1 MFAELH
7 SGKDNYET
15 LLSTFKVVVP
25 DVRIEENGSRA
36 GRQWRAQ
43 FAMANRLSW
52 WKLDTETGWTCWPER
67 EEERFCITFPTLGAF
82 GAQIRGKPLQADP
95 GCALVLGV
103 KDISKTWAHAADDR
117 HGRMS
122 LKLRAEDVRKT
133 LTSIFE
139 DATLENIELNPLLD
153 LQSPAGQ
160 ALRSLAQAISAAMKD
175 ETIRSAKATAL
186 LREAI
191 PRLVFKNFP
200 HRFFDRLTR
209 QATDASPRQIRA
221 AVDFMRAHMHEPLT
235 LVEIAEVA
243 GISERS
249 LQHGFRTFRG
259 TTPLAYLRDLR
270 LQQAHAEL
278 WHAENRLPVSEV
290 ALKWGSRIWGAL
302 RPSIRLRTADHR
314 RRPAGRRAG
323 SVVKREND

>member
-7 SGKDNYET
+7 SGKDSYET
-15 LLSTFKVVVP
+15 LLSTFEVLVP
-25 DVRIEENGSRA
+25 GVRIKLHGPRA
-36 GRQWRAQ
+36 ACQWRGQ

-52 WKLDTETGWTCWPER
+52 WQFETETGWTCWPER
-67 EEERFCITFPTLGAF
+67 EEERFCIVFPASGTF
-82 GAQIRGKPLQADP
+82 GAQIRGKSLQADSS
-95 GCALVLGV
+95 CALVLGV
-103 KDISKTWAHAADDR
+103 KDVSKTWAFAADGR
-117 HGRMS
+117 HDHMS
-122 LKLRAEDVRKT
+122 LKLKAEDVRKT

-160 ALRSLAQAISAAMKD
+160 TLRSLVQAISTAMKD
-175 ETIRSAKATAL
+175 ERIRSAKATAL

-200 HRFFDRLTR
+200 HRFFERLTR
-209 QATDASPRQIRA
+209 QAADASPRQIRA

-235 LVEIAEVA
+235 LVEIAEAA

-249 LQHGFRTFRG
+249 LQQGFRTFRG
-259 TTPLAYLRDLR
+259 TPPLAYLRDLR

-278 WHAENRLPVSEV
+278 SLAENTLPVSEV
-290 ALKWGSRIWGAL
+290 ALKWGFTHMGRFAANYQSVYGRSPSETRRSARGKRRGA
-302 RPSIRLRTADHR
+302 
-314 RRPAGRRAG
+314 
-323 SVVKREND
+323 

>member
-7 SGKDNYET
+7 SGKDGYET
-15 LLSTFKVVVP
+15 LLSTFKVLVP
-25 DVRIEENGSRA
+25 DVRIELNDPRNA
-36 GRQWRAQ
+36 CRWRGR

-52 WKLDTETGWTCWPER
+52 WQLETEADWTCWPER
-67 EEERFCITFPTLGAF
+67 EEERFCIALPVSGTF
-82 GAQIRGKPLQADP
+82 GAHIRGKSLEADSSS
-95 GCALVLGV
+95 ALVLGV
-103 KDISKTWAHAADDR
+103 KDISKTWAHAAADR

-122 LKLRAEDVRKT
+122 LKLKAADVRKT

-160 ALRSLAQAISAAMKD
+160 TLRSLIQAIAAAMKD

-186 LREAI
+186 VREAI

-200 HRFFDRLTR
+200 HRFFERLSR

-221 AVDFMRAHMHEPLT
+221 AVEFMRAHMHEPLT
-235 LVEIAEVA
+235 LAEIAEVT

-249 LQHGFRTFRG
+249 LQHGFQTFQG

-278 WHAENRLPVSEV
+278 SRAENTLPVSEV
-290 ALKWGSRIWGAL
+290 ALKWGFTHMGRFAARYRAAYGQSPSETRRLACGKRSGA
-302 RPSIRLRTADHR
+302 
-314 RRPAGRRAG
+314 
-323 SVVKREND
+323 

>member
-1 MFAELH
+1 MFTELH
-7 SGKDNYET
+7 SGKDGYET
-15 LLSTFKVVVP
+15 LLSTFKVLVP
-25 DVRIEENGSRA
+25 DVRIELNGPRA
-36 GRQWRAQ
+36 ASQWRGQ
-43 FAMANRLSW
+43 FGMANRLSW
-52 WKLDTETGWTCWPER
+52 WQLETETNWTCWPER
-67 EEERFCITFPTLGAF
+67 EQERFCIAFPASGSF
-82 GAQIRGKPLQADP
+82 GAQIRGKSLQADSSS
-95 GCALVLGV
+95 ALVLGV

-117 HGRMS
+117 HDRMS
-122 LKLRAEDVRKT
+122 LKLRAEDVSKT

-160 ALRSLAQAISAAMKD
+160 ILRSLVQAISAAMKD

-235 LVEIAEVA
+235 LAEIAAAA
-243 GISERS
+243 GIGERS

-278 WHAENRLPVSEV
+278 SRAENTLPVSEV
-290 ALKWGSRIWGAL
+290 ALKWGFTHMGRFAAKYQAAYGRS
-302 RPSIRLRTADHR
+302 PSETRRLAR
-314 RRPAGRRAG
+314 G
-323 SVVKREND
+323 KRSGT